1 MKKIALVEDN
11 IDNRVLFKTILENS
25 YDVDE
30 YETGH
35 EALASFKKRKP
46 DLVLLDISLP
56 EMDGREILR
65 RMRDDPSLRTI
76 PVIAVTA
83 HAMAGDRESLLSGG
97 FDDYVSKPVVDENI
111 LLNAITRLLNSKKQR

>member
-1 MKKIALVEDN
+1 MKRIALVEDN
-11 IDNRVLFKTILENS
+11 IDNRVLFKMILEDS
-25 YDVDE
+25 YDIDE
-30 YETGH
+30 YATGRR
-35 EALASFKKRKP
+35 ALESFKRKKP

-65 RMRDDPSLRTI
+65 RMRNDPSLRTI

-97 FDDYVSKPVVDENI
+97 FDDYVSKPVVDEDI
-111 LLNAITRLLNSKKQR
+111 LLNAISRLLNSKQRR